1 MRVVP
6 VAREVRVMFMLVDDV
21 DGDVS
26 QRRKNGG
33 NWDKSKENLKKDF
46 RDNQHFVISIEHE
59 GILFDP

>member
-1 MRVVP
+1 
-6 VAREVRVMFMLVDDV
+6 MLVDDV